1 MVRNPLNY
9 FDALAFQSRGLVR
22 VVGQQPHLFDPELA
36 QYRCR
41 VGVVALVVREPQTEV
56 GVDRVEPAILQRIGT
71 ELVGKADAP
80 PLLT

>member
-1 MVRNPLNY
+1 MVCNPLNY
-9 FDALAFQSRGLVR
+9 FDALAFQSRDLVR
-22 VVGQQPHLFDPELA
+22 VVGQQPHLFDPKLA
-36 QYRCR
+36 QDRCR
-41 VGVVALVVREPQTEV
+41 VGVVALVVGKPQTEV